1 MTINNYMKK
10 NILKKLFIKLS
21 KVLGYEIIDQS
32 DFSSPTLEKQLN
44 ENLSIINEKSIILPL
59 GEVKITKKVSSVLI
73 IFRTNTDVEIWDQNK
88 RRLFEQPKIEYSLKA
103 LNSLI
108 RSVNFSK
115 KKYPNIKFKTII
127 VDDKSKEENLNKL
140 KKLIDGS
147 GLDIGIT
154 PLNHDKYNDIIKQ
167 QKNDQTF
174 SNLASL
180 LQSFELGKEYGE
192 DLVFFVEDDY
202 LHFEPM
208 MEEMIASYERIASQV
223 NEDIF
228 MCPADYPYLYMNNEK
243 TNILIGNKRHWRTIN
258 QTLCTFM
265 TTKSLINKYWEN
277 FYNTCLDRHEPF
289 EKYLN
294 DIYKKEFCI
303 SPIKSLSLHLTNV
316 NSSYGLSPFIDYKK
330 LWDENDITNA

>member
-1 MTINNYMKK
+1 MKK
-10 NILKKLFIKLS
+10 FFIKVVKL
-21 KVLGYEIIDQS
+21 LGYEIIDQNN
-32 DFSSPTLEKQLN
+32 FISPTLGKDLN
-44 ENLSIINEKSIILPL
+44 DDLSLINKKSIILPL

-88 RRLFEQPKIEYSLKA
+88 KRLFEKPKVEYSLRA
-103 LNSLI
+103 INSLI
-108 RSVNFSK
+108 KSINFCK
-115 KKYPNIKFKTII
+115 TKYSNIKFKIII
-127 VDDKSKEENLNKL
+127 VDDKSQEKNLNKI
-140 KKLIDGS
+140 KKLTKTS
-147 GLDIGIT
+147 GLDIDIIS
-154 PLNHDKYNDIIKQ
+154 LDHDKYKEIIKQ

-180 LQSFELGKEYGE
+180 LQSFELGKDHGE
-192 DLVFFVEDDY
+192 NLIFFVEDDY

-223 NEDIF
+223 DKDIF
-228 MCPADYPYLYMNNEK
+228 MCPADYPYLYMGNEK

-265 TTKSLINKYWEN
+265 TTKFLLDKYWDN
-277 FYNTCLDRHEPF
+277 FYNTCLDRNDPF

-294 DIYKKEFCI
+294 EIYTKEFCI
-303 SPIKSLSLHLTNV
+303 SPLKSLSLHLTNV

-330 LWDENDITNA
+330 LWEENEY